1 MNKKIGFD
9 KVFLLFIKWLLDD
22 MILLKAIIYGIV
34 GGIIGLIA
42 GNVIAGVIPFSII
55 GGVIGYLSKKQIYF
69 FKKKTP
75 KVNNNGYYPNYKVR
89 QQYTASISPN
99 LDFST
104 KAESQEPPPY
114 FSTWSFVDD
123 SSIAKQEYLRKS
135 QNRGVVGSYSSNPS
149 IKRMQQLADIKE
161 EVLSEKK
168 LANYVD

>member
-75 KVNNNGYYPNYKVR
+75 KVNNNGYYPNYNPKVR

-99 LDFST
+99 PNFST
-104 KAESQEPPPY
+104 KAEPPPY

-123 SSIAKQEYLRKS
+123 SSIAKQEYLRES
-135 QNRGVVGSYSSNPS
+135 QNRGVVGSYSSKPS
-149 IKRMQQLADIKE
+149 IKRMQQLAGIKE
-161 EVLSEKK
+161 EILSEKE